1 MNMIIK
7 EKIEQALLEDIGTGD
22 ITTDYL
28 DLGHKNVNAFIIAK
42 EDGILCGID
51 IAKEVF
57 RMIDPEIHL
66 VAYKK
71 DGDKVVKGDDVL
83 KISGMSKSILKAE
96 RVALNFMQRLSGIS
110 TMTGKYVDEIKETEA
125 KLLDTR
131 KTTPLLRY
139 FEKYAVRTGGGYNH
153 RFGLYD
159 MVMIKENHIRSVG
172 TITDSIRT
180 IKNKNSTYKIEV
192 EVTNLDELEESV
204 LAGADRILLDNMSL
218 EDMSQAVEQY
228 GKRVELEASGNI
240 TLETIK
246 DVAETGV
253 HFISSGALTH
263 SYKSLD
269 LSLLVKE

>member
-1 MNMIIK
+1 MIIK
-7 EKIEQALLEDIGTGD
+7 EKIKQALLEDIGTGD

-28 DLGHKNVNAFIIAK
+28 DLGHKSVNAYIIAK
-42 EDGILCGID
+42 EDGILCGIEV
-51 IAKEVF
+51 AKEIF

-66 VAYKK
+66 VAYRK
-71 DGDKVVKGDDVL
+71 DGDRVLKGDDVL
-83 KISGMSKSILKAE
+83 KISGMGQSILKAE

-110 TMTGKYVDEIKETEA
+110 TMTGRYVEEIKNTEA

-172 TITDSIRT
+172 SITDSI
-180 IKNKNSTYKIEV
+180 IKIKHKNSTYKIEV
-192 EVTNLDELEESV
+192 EVTNLDELEEAV

-228 GKRVELEASGNI
+228 GQRVELEASGNI
-240 TLETIK
+240 TLETIGS
-246 DVAETGV
+246 VAETGV